1 MKIIIKILNILL
13 IIFVI
18 IGIASCIYWVNEY
31 RHRNDIDP
39 RDMVID
45 SLQSELAIKGELY
58 ELRGDSLFTANQQTI
73 KYTELWHVANTN
85 LKKAKVENLKLKE
98 VENLPIDKMLEY
110 ILDYFNS
117 DTTDAQLIQDGD
129 SIFIVMQPRLIDS
142 IGTTIA
148 QYEDNLELLEAY
160 EIQIITSN
168 NLINN
173 MIEEKGLLLR
183 QVSLLEDINN
193 DLENQNDMY
202 KTSRAEKEKQIK
214 RLKFQ
219 RTFIGVAG
227 TVCIVLL
234 LL

>member
-1 MKIIIKILNILL
+1 MKIITKILNVLL
-13 IIFVI
+13 VIFVI
-18 IGIASCIYWVNEY
+18 IGIASSIYWVNEY

-45 SLQSELAIKGELY
+45 SLQSELTVKGELY

-129 SIFIVMQPRLIDS
+129 SIYVVIQPRLIDS

-148 QYEDNLELLEAY
+148 RYEDNLELLEAY